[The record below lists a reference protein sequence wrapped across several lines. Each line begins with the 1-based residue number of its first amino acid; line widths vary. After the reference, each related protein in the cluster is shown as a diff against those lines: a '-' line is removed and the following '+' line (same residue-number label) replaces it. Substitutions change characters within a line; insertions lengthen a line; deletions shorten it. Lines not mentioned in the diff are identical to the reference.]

1 MYSTLGKLEVEFRSF
16 VQKYYQPI
24 KKKKKEKNSLA
35 YTGFKTAEKY
45 CSVDLKVGQGLPE
58 SLTKY
63 LNLNLLFI

>member
-16 VQKYYQPI
+16 VQKYEPTYL
-24 KKKKKEKNSLA
+24 KKRKSLA

-45 CSVDLKVGQGLPE
+45 CSVDLKEGQGLPE